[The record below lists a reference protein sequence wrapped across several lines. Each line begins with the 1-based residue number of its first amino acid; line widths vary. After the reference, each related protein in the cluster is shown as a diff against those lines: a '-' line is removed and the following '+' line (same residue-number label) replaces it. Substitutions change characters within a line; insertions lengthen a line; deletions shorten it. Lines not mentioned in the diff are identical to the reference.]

1 MQSRMFLI
9 AAVLGLAACS
19 SPEEM
24 EQAVALE
31 GGGQS
36 ARANSV
42 SASASVGGNGS
53 SASASSSA
61 GAAAHSEATDLYEFE
76 YSWPAAA
83 AIPGLRQELQSRMNS
98 TKSSLIADAREGRE
112 AAQDSD
118 FPYRPHSASWEWQ
131 VAADTAR
138 FLSLTAEVASFG
150 GGAHGNYG
158 KDVLLWDRQRDVTLA
173 PLDLF
178 ASPAAL
184 NRAIA
189 PRFCAEL
196 DRQRA
201 QRRGMAVNKATP
213 FGQCPPVEDLEVILG
228 SADGEAFDRIGLYA
242 APYVAGAYAEGDYE
256 ITLPLDVAI
265 MAAVKPQYRGA
276 FSAR

>member
-42 SASASVGGNGS
+42 SA
-53 SASASSSA
+53 
-61 GAAAHSEATDLYEFE
+61 
-76 YSWPAAA
+76 
-83 AIPGLRQELQSRMNS
+83 
-98 TKSSLIADAREGRE
+98 
-112 AAQDSD
+112 
-118 FPYRPHSASWEWQ
+118 ASWEWQ
-131 VAADTAR
+131 VAADTPR
-138 FLSLTAEVASFG
+138 FLSLTAKVASFG

-173 PLDLF
+173 PLDRF

-184 NRAIA
+184 NRAISS
-189 PRFCAEL
+189 RVCAEL

-201 QRRGMAVNKATP
+201 QRRGMVVDKATP